1 MGLSF
6 LSGAHQCNQQ
16 PISNLYDS
24 KFLLHFKAAISR
36 DRLLLLIRF
45 CRFDDAEIWDES
57 KNDRFGTPSITNAE
71 NSDVG
76 AYANID
82 EMLLKFWGHCRFR
95 QYMPSK
101 PGRYGIKHWIL
112 VDAENHCYYNA
123 IPTPCIPW
131 QRKQCTCIESGC
143 PSCQK
148 LVEPLK
154 GSNCNI
160 TCDRHAQ

>member
-1 MGLSF
+1 MQKYGMRAKMIDLI
-6 LSGAHQCNQQ
+6 
-16 PISNLYDS
+16 ISV
-24 KFLLHFKAAISR
+24 K
-36 DRLLLLIRF
+36 
-45 CRFDDAEIWDES
+45 
-57 KNDRFGTPSITNAE
+57 FGTPSITNAE

-112 VDAENHCYYNA
+112 VDAENHYYYNA

-154 GSNCNI
+154 GSNRNI